1 MSVEPLVAFRA
12 QAFEEYVDVVA
23 YEAVIDFQHRHVER
37 DIEYPVALAAH
48 EVAVRN
54 TVGIVVSCGVRRDV
68 DVVDKAFFD
77 KQFQTT
83 EHRGARQ
90 HRIVGDKM

>member
-23 YEAVIDFQHRHVER
+23 DEAVIDFQRRHVER
-37 DIEYPVALAAH
+37 DIEYSVALAAH

-83 EHRGARQ
+83 EHRSARD

>member
-23 YEAVIDFQHRHVER
+23 YKAVIDCQCRHVER
-37 DIEYPVALAAH
+37 DIEYSVALAAH

-54 TVGIVVSCGVRRDV
+54 TVSIVVSGGVRRDV
-68 DVVDKAFFD
+68 GLSV
-77 KQFQTT
+77 TRC
-83 EHRGARQ
+83 E
-90 HRIVGDKM
+90 